1 MIRAVL
7 FDMDGLMFDTERL
20 IAGIW
25 DRIGEE
31 HGFGRLSSVMAET
44 MGMRSGVREIF
55 LHHFGENFPYGWFR
69 EEYRRR
75 MDDEIRK
82 NGLPVKPGLYLL
94 LGWLKRRG
102 NFRLAVA
109 SSTSRAHVVQYCATA
124 RVTEYFDA
132 LVCGDMVSRGK
143 PDPEIYLTAAQ
154 KIGVPPREALV
165 LEDSPN
171 GCFAGLC
178 AGANVVMVP
187 DRVQPD
193 KALRPRLAAVAGS
206 LAEVIPLLERAE
218 GGLVG

>member
-7 FDMDGLMFDTERL
+7 FDMDGLMFGTERL

-31 HGFGRLSSVMAET
+31 RGFGRLSSVMAET
-44 MGMRSGVREIF
+44 MGMRSGVREVF
-55 LHHFGENFPYGWFR
+55 LRHFGESFPYGWFR

-75 MDDEIRK
+75 MDEEIRE

-94 LGWLKRRG
+94 LDWLKRRG
-102 NFRLAVA
+102 DFRLAVA
-109 SSTSRAHVVQYCATA
+109 SSTSRAHVMQYCGMA

-132 LVCGDMVSRGK
+132 FVCGDMVSQGK
-143 PDPEIYLTAAQ
+143 PDPEIYLAASR
-154 KIGVPPREALV
+154 KLGVPPQEALV

-171 GCFAGLC
+171 GCLAGLR
-178 AGANVVMVP
+178 AGAKVVMVP
-187 DRVQPD
+187 DCVQPD
-193 KALRPRLAAVAGS
+193 EALRARLAAVAGS

-218 GGLVG
+218 GGAAG